1 MYSTS
6 NLDIVRHE
14 DLDVVICLNPTS
26 SLHPTRA
33 WNPGEWVAR
42 AVRSGTGRRLGSE
55 ARKLRERGTEV
66 VLVQPTKEDLD
77 AMGPNLMSRRNR
89 QRTIEVAQTTVAEQ
103 LRTPA
108 NREALAG
115 LPAGRP
121 EKIERPAAPPSE
133 WPGLL
138 ELAGGS

>member
-33 WNPGEWVAR
+33 WNPGEWIGARRAR
-42 AVRSGTGRRLGSE
+42 AAPAGASAARRKQA
-55 ARKLRERGTEV
+55 ARPGTEV

-77 AMGPNLMSRRNR
+77 AMG
-89 QRTIEVAQTTVAEQ
+89 
-103 LRTPA
+103 
-108 NREALAG
+108 
-115 LPAGRP
+115 
-121 EKIERPAAPPSE
+121 AAT
-133 WPGLL
+133 
-138 ELAGGS
+138 